1 MRGTNRTRAA
11 IREGL
16 KLLLLLVLFYA
27 IQDQIHG
34 VRYDIYGNHL
44 GLAEAQSSY
53 RRKFETAFEDYS
65 LKLTSAKVELEKLR
79 SEFQGDQEDF
89 RNYLDDRS
97 QDLKGSILSRLQSEQ
112 DSVVGALTHLEGQ
125 LENLEKLSSSASPK
139 DLGHR
144 KEKMIFPTAQ
154 LRGNGTVGSGVIIY
168 SEPQPE
174 FGNSPPTLYSTFVL
188 TAYHVVVEIL
198 GDQLDRSI
206 VDEVHVF
213 QGKDTEAMDVFSAK
227 LVLFDQR
234 CDIALLRLNATRQFK
249 QVAELTPLKD
259 LTSVDIFT
267 KAYAVG
273 CPLGNRPLPTL
284 GEISSKRKVVG
295 DQVFWML
302 SAPTY
307 FGNSGGGVYLADDCR
322 LIGVS
327 SMIYTYGKTNPTV
340 VPHMGLFVPLDTVYR
355 WLDSEGYSFLYERR
369 PIPKEMFW
377 KLVYHESTATV
388 PQNASVH
395 QER

>member
-307 FGNSGGGVYLADDCR
+307 F
-322 LIGVS
+322 
-327 SMIYTYGKTNPTV
+327 
-340 VPHMGLFVPLDTVYR
+340 
-355 WLDSEGYSFLYERR
+355 
-369 PIPKEMFW
+369 
-377 KLVYHESTATV
+377 
-388 PQNASVH
+388 
-395 QER
+395 

>member
-112 DSVVGALTHLEGQ
+112 DSVVGVLTHLEGQ

-174 FGNSPPTLYSTFVL
+174 FGNSPPPLYSTFVL

-206 VDEVHVF
+206 R
-213 QGKDTEAMDVFSAK
+213 SAQRFESYPGA
-227 LVLFDQR
+227 VQRVQERFDR
-234 CDIALLRLNATRQFK
+234 
-249 QVAELTPLKD
+249 AEP
-259 LTSVDIFT
+259 
-267 KAYAVG
+267 
-273 CPLGNRPLPTL
+273 
-284 GEISSKRKVVG
+284 
-295 DQVFWML
+295 
-302 SAPTY
+302 
-307 FGNSGGGVYLADDCR
+307 
-322 LIGVS
+322 
-327 SMIYTYGKTNPTV
+327 
-340 VPHMGLFVPLDTVYR
+340 
-355 WLDSEGYSFLYERR
+355 RR
-369 PIPKEMFW
+369 PAGHGVEGRQVVLGQGIARISAAPSPSCPGMMRSSQRSNGSAGPSDLQGLTGEA
-377 KLVYHESTATV
+377 VRESRCGAG
-388 PQNASVH
+388 
-395 QER
+395 EGRR